1 MLRVPPVMQLS
12 VYRCHLALILPCRNW
27 GLGNWYKK
35 YDKIV
40 AAAIAIT
47 NCSCSDPGD

>member
-1 MLRVPPVMQLS
+1 MLRGPPVMQLT
-12 VYRCHLALILPCRNW
+12 VYRCHLALISSICGNW

-40 AAAIAIT
+40 AAAIAVT
-47 NCSCSDPGD
+47 NCS